1 MNSDAAGPQ
10 RARELYW
17 RQLTQLKAD
26 SVYMRLYRDDR
37 ARWVRGLGVLKAV
50 ASSGG
55 IALWVIWREYAFVWA
70 SIIAASQVADALKD
84 VFPVSRQ
91 HKATSEHMLTLD
103 RLLID
108 AELEWTRV
116 GAGNYPDD
124 EVNSRRHALMTLKH
138 EAVRKDFPDGLPP
151 QNATLREMAEQEAA
165 DYLLKTYPT
174 EP

>member
-1 MNSDAAGPQ
+1 
-10 RARELYW
+10 
-17 RQLTQLKAD
+17 
-26 SVYMRLYRDDR
+26 
-37 ARWVRGLGVLKAV
+37 LKAV

-84 VFPVSRQ
+84 VFPFSRQ
-91 HKATSEHMLTLD
+91 HKATSEYMLTLD

-124 EVNSRRHALMTLKH
+124 EVINRRHALMTLQH
-138 EAVRKDFPDGLPP
+138 EALRKDFPDGLPP
-151 QNATLREMAEQEAA
+151 QNAALREMADLEAA
-165 DYLLKTYPT
+165 DYLLRTYPT